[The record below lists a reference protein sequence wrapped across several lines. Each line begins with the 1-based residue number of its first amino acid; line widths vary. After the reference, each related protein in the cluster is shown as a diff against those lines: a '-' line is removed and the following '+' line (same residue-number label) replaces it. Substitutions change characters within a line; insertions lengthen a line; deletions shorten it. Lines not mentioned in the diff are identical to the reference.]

1 MKIVKCTEADVD
13 LLTKFNKCLIEDEKS
28 DNKMNVDELYQRMK
42 TFITSEYDA
51 YFFKEGED
59 VIGYALVKNNCEPL
73 YLRQF
78 YIDRMYRRKQYGQQA
93 FEALLKHLGVSTI
106 DIEVLSWNEA
116 GIRFWEKLGFR
127 ERSRYMRFGG

>member
-1 MKIVKCTEADVD
+1 MKIVKCTEADVA

-28 DNKMNVDELYQRMK
+28 DNKMSVDELYQRMQ
-42 TFITSEYDA
+42 TFITTEYNA

-78 YIDRMYRRKQYGQQA
+78 YIDRMYRGKHYGQQA